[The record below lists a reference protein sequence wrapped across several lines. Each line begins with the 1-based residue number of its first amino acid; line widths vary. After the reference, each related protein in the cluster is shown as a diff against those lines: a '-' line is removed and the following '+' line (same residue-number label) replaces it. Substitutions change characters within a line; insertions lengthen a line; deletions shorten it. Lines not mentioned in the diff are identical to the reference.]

1 MHPALQDCQPP
12 STRRFAVSLWREK
25 PATPNQQRLA
35 FGSRWGKATQADVLA
50 QLMRECRARGAAL
63 ELPAILHAGIAQ
75 FTARIFELRRR
86 GFVIHNELEHVNG
99 QVRSRYWLRFDPE
112 RDGADGK

>member
-1 MHPALQDCQPP
+1 M
-12 STRRFAVSLWREK
+12 TLWQEK

-35 FGSRWGKATQADVLA
+35 FGSRRCKVTQADVLA
-50 QLMRECRARGAAL
+50 QLLRERRSQRRAL
-63 ELPAILHAGIAQ
+63 ELPEILRAGIAQ

-86 GFVIHNELEHVNG
+86 GFVIENELEHVSG

-112 RDGADGK
+112 RDGGQK